1 MKKLAI
7 IAVGAAFVA
16 PAAFA
21 GGLSQPVVEAPVA
34 APAPVVVPAVDG
46 DWGGAYV
53 GAQLGYGKG
62 KIDPVDGDGAIGGIF
77 GGYRWDLGK
86 TVLGVEA
93 AYSGSDVKDGDYDAK
108 LKNLGQLKL
117 QAGYD
122 LGQTLVY
129 ATAGVAHAKVSAAG
143 DDYSDTG
150 YLVGLGVDYKVNDQ
164 WTVGGEALYNRFDS
178 FDGTGEDL
186 KVPTVSVKAAYRF

>member
-1 MKKLAI
+1 MKRLAI
-7 IAVGAAFVA
+7 LALGASIVA

-34 APAPVVVPAVDG
+34 PAPVYVAPAPDG
-46 DWGGAYV
+46 EWGGAYV
-53 GAQLGYGKG
+53 GAQLGYGKA
-62 KIDPVDGDGAIGGIF
+62 KIDPVDGDGAIGGVY

-93 AYSGSDVKDGDYDAK
+93 AYSGSDVKDDDYDAK

-122 LGQTLVY
+122 LGRTLVY
-129 ATAGVAHAKVSAAG
+129 ATAGVAHGKVSVAG
-143 DDYSDTG
+143 ADYSDTG
-150 YLVGLGVDYKVNDQ
+150 YLVGLGVDYQVNDQ
-164 WTVGGEALYNRFDS
+164 WTIGGEALYNRFDS

-186 KVPTVSVKAAYRF
+186 KVPTVSVKAAFRF